1 MTKNVLVTGCAG
13 FIGFN
18 LSKTLLKENHNV
30 YGVDSLNSAYDK
42 KFKELRLQNLE
53 SEINFH
59 FTNNDLSNEDSL
71 NELVDIDI
79 VYHMGARAGVRQS
92 FNDPLSYIKDN
103 TIATTNVAN
112 FCKKNDISK
121 MILAS
126 TSSIYGNSGEKEM
139 VEGIDE
145 KINPPSIY
153 ASTKLSGETLAKTI
167 LSSQNTNL
175 IITRFFTVYGPYGRP
190 DMALFKFVNSII
202 KNKKIDLYNY
212 GNHHRDFTYV
222 DDVIDAIIKVTF
234 SKNYA
239 TVDPISTLTP
249 IFDGYIETESTEIF
263 IEVKLQR
270 VVNSREQLYSRLSA
284 LYHYREAKKVKAYLQ
299 LILVELPEDE
309 KMGKIRNTEERFR
322 DIFEPAIE
330 KKLLKI
336 KYVKLT
342 SV

>member
-53 SEINFH
+53 SEHNFH

-71 NELVDIDI
+71 NKLVDIDI

-153 ASTKLSGETLAKTI
+153 ASTKLS
-167 LSSQNTNL
+167 
-175 IITRFFTVYGPYGRP
+175 
-190 DMALFKFVNSII
+190 
-202 KNKKIDLYNY
+202 
-212 GNHHRDFTYV
+212 
-222 DDVIDAIIKVTF
+222 
-234 SKNYA
+234 
-239 TVDPISTLTP
+239 
-249 IFDGYIETESTEIF
+249 
-263 IEVKLQR
+263 
-270 VVNSREQLYSRLSA
+270 
-284 LYHYREAKKVKAYLQ
+284 
-299 LILVELPEDE
+299 
-309 KMGKIRNTEERFR
+309 
-322 DIFEPAIE
+322 
-330 KKLLKI
+330 
-336 KYVKLT
+336 
-342 SV
+342 